1 MENYAK
7 VLLYAYPFLRTVDK
21 DYEDHIRNK
30 AVLSYDSRMTAER
43 LAEYIAG
50 EIITKR
56 NLEALKSDLEKIFS
70 KLEEKEN
77 KLIAIR
83 YFGKRKQLCEFL
95 KNEDGQLGWSE
106 RKYFREQNRLG
117 EKVGAMMRSV
127 GLTEERYQAEF
138 ANLDIFK
145 KIARFLREGKEEK
158 MSVKERSAFGKC

>member
-1 MENYAK
+1 MFFCTSIPLN
-7 VLLYAYPFLRTVDK
+7 
-21 DYEDHIRNK
+21 
-30 AVLSYDSRMTAER
+30 
-43 LAEYIAG
+43 
-50 EIITKR
+50 
-56 NLEALKSDLEKIFS
+56 LEKIFS